1 MQTKLDH
8 AMKDVTDKYMMLE
21 EAEKSAVRTAL
32 IEERSRFC
40 LFISCL
46 RPFVVSFQELPYMV
60 NFSWV
65 KLKRP
70 KTCVRKLAI
79 LKRHSIIINE
89 KCK

>member
-1 MQTKLDH
+1 MYALIIQFIIFYLKGKSDMQTKLDH
-8 AMKDVTDKYMMLE
+8 AMKDVTDKYLMLE

-46 RPFVVSFQELPYMV
+46 RPFVVSSQVLP
-60 NFSWV
+60 NTIKFSGV

-70 KTCVRKLAI
+70 NT
-79 LKRHSIIINE
+79 
-89 KCK
+89 

>member
-46 RPFVVSFQELPYMV
+46 RPFVVS
-60 NFSWV
+60 
-65 KLKRP
+65 
-70 KTCVRKLAI
+70 
-79 LKRHSIIINE
+79 
-89 KCK
+89 